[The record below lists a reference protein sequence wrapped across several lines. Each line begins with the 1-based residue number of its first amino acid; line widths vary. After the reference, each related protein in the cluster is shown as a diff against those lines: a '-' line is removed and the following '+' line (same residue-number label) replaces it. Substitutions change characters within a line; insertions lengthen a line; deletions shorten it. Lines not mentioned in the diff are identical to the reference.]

1 METKTK
7 QPFFIHELMSVLKSH
22 QDGRRRKKK
31 PDPSVSFFF
40 LLGCFSPLGAA
51 RRNPAIGIV
60 GENTFW
66 ENSQFS
72 TVIQQDPREEAL
84 VRGGIMS

>member
-1 METKTK
+1 MGGE
-7 QPFFIHELMSVLKSH
+7 E
-22 QDGRRRKKK
+22 KKK
-31 PDPSVSFFF
+31 TDPSVSFFF

-51 RRNPAIGIV
+51 GRNPAIGIV